1 MSDIINTN
9 IASII
14 AQNNL
19 NSSQSSLQTALQRLS
34 SGLRIN
40 SAADDAAGY
49 AISQRMT
56 AQIGGLDQAGRNA
69 NDGISLAQT
78 AQGALSQITTNLQT
92 VRNLAVQAANGT
104 NSASDRAALN
114 NEASQLI
121 AENNQIAQ
129 SANFNGVNLLDGSF
143 AGESFQVGAN
153 ASSNNQIN
161 VSQISSALG
170 SSLGVGTNSSY
181 VATVAGTTVNSTAF
195 TAGDIIIN
203 GYQVGASSNDNVSS
217 ANASASGIAK
227 ANAINAITAQT
238 GVTAT
243 VSSTIAAGVA
253 PTSSG
258 ATAAGDVLINGVDIG
273 PLAAATSTAARGAQ
287 VASAINAISAQT
299 GVTATATTAGLVT
312 LTAADGR
319 NISVTGTST
328 GSGNTGLADTT
339 TFSNITLSSSSTGGI
354 ATTTGVAPTSTAA
367 TVAGDVVI
375 NGVDI
380 GAQAATS
387 SDALEGAEYA
397 AAINAKSSQTN
408 VSASVDSTGKLTLTS
423 TNGKAFTVTTTA
435 NGSGATG
442 LTSGTNTYSQPTTGI
457 TVALGGN
464 TGASLSEAG
473 FAAGFTSATQVAGA
487 GISSLNLTTVAGAQS
502 ALATIDN
509 ALTSLNNSAAALGAL
524 QNRFQSASANLS
536 SESQNAEASRSRIQ
550 DTDFAATTASLTRAQ
565 VLQQAGT
572 AILAQANALPN
583 GVLALLR

>member
-1 MSDIINTN
+1 MDIINTN
-9 IASII
+9 IASIV

-19 NSSQSSLQTALQRLS
+19 SGSQSTLQTAMQRLS

-104 NSASDRAALN
+104 NSASDRASLN

-129 SANFNGVNLLDGSF
+129 SSNFNGVNLLDGSF
-143 AGESFQVGAN
+143 TGESFQVGAN
-153 ASSNNQIN
+153 SSSENQIN
-161 VSQISSALG
+161 VNQIGSALS

-181 VATVAGTTVNSTAF
+181 VATVAGTTVNSSAF
-195 TAGDIIIN
+195 SAGDLIIN
-203 GYQVGASSNDNVSS
+203 GFQVGASSSDNVSS
-217 ANASASGIAK
+217 SNAASSGIAK
-227 ANAINAITAQT
+227 ANAINAITAET

-243 VSSTIAAGVA
+243 VSATNAAGVA

-287 VASAINAISAQT
+287 VASAINAISSQT
-299 GVTATATTAGLVT
+299 GVTATATTAGIVS

-319 NISVTGTST
+319 NITVTGTST
-328 GSGNTGLADTT
+328 GSANTGLADTT
-339 TFSNITLSSSSTGGI
+339 TTSNITLTSSSTGGV
-354 ATTTGVAPTSTAA
+354 ATATGVAPTSTAA
-367 TVAGDVVI
+367 TAAGDVVI

-387 SDALEGAEYA
+387 SNALEGAEYA
-397 AAINAKSSQTN
+397 AAINSKSSQTN
-408 VSASVDSTGKLTLTS
+408 VTASVDSTGVLTLTS

-435 NGSGATG
+435 NGAGSTG
-442 LTSGTNTYSQPTTGI
+442 LTSGTTTYTQPTTGI
-457 TVALGGN
+457 TLASGGG
-464 TGASLSEAG
+464 TGNGLTEGG
-473 FAAGFTSATQVAGA
+473 FASGFTSATQVAGA

-502 ALATIDN
+502 AISTIDA
-509 ALTSLNNSAAALGAL
+509 ALTTLNNSSAALGAL
-524 QNRFQSASANLS
+524 QNRFQSAVANLS
-536 SESQNAEASRSRIQ
+536 SESQNAQTSRARIQ
-550 DTDFAATTASLTRAQ
+550 DTDFASTTAQMTQAQ